1 MATYTTIQGD
11 MWDSIAYSQMG
22 STSYTGQLM
31 ALYQRYREYY
41 TFPAGC
47 VLTLP
52 EAEDDLSDALP
63 PWKSGDTE

>member
-22 STSYTGQLM
+22 STAYTGRLM
-31 ALYQRYREYY
+31 ERNPAYREYY
-41 TFPAGC
+41 IFPAGC

-52 EAEDDLSDALP
+52 EEEESYSDTLP
-63 PWKSGDTE
+63 PWKSGDTQ

>member
-1 MATYTTIQGD
+1 MATYITMQGD
-11 MWDSIAYSQMG
+11 MWDSIAYSKLG

-31 ALYQRYREYY
+31 QLNQEYREYY

-52 EAEDDLSDALP
+52 EEEESLSDTLP
-63 PWKSGDTE
+63 PWKTGEYE

>member
-1 MATYTTIQGD
+1 METYTTIQGD

-22 STSYTGQLM
+22 STSYTGRLMQLNPK
-31 ALYQRYREYY
+31 YREYY

-52 EAEDDLSDALP
+52 EEEDVISDALP
-63 PWKSGDTE
+63 PWKTGDTT